1 MNARLLTFILIAI
14 DWAFSC
20 AGWALFYYFRKT
32 NIENDVFSVNAT
44 FYLGILLVP
53 VVWIFIYLLQGTY
66 HNVRRLH
73 RLKVINLTFIGTF
86 FGVVILFFLLLIDDE
101 ITRYQQYYKLLF
113 ALFTI
118 QFFLVLIPRFLIV
131 SYIVKQI
138 HARKAGFKTLIIG
151 GSDKA
156 VAIYDEIQELPKGI
170 GLDFVGFININGIDK
185 LLEDRIEYLGHIDQ
199 VETILQE
206 FQIEEVIIA
215 LESKEHDRIKTIISR
230 LAAREVRIHILPD
243 MYDILSGTVEMN
255 NIFGALLLDVNS
267 EVMPVWQRSVK
278 RVIDIVVS
286 LVSLLVF
293 TPMFIVLAVL
303 VKTSSSGPV
312 FFLQERIGKNGRPFQ
327 IIKFRTMVVN
337 AEASGPQLSSSNDP
351 RITSIGSF
359 MRKTRLDEFPQFY
372 NVLVGDM
379 SLVGPRPERQFY
391 IDQIVK
397 IEPQYLEL
405 NQVRP
410 GITSW
415 GQVKYGYA
423 ENVDQMLDR
432 MKFDLLY
439 LKNRS
444 LSLDIKI
451 MLYTILIIFRGSGK

>member
-230 LAAREVRIHILPD
+230 LAAREVRIRILPD

-278 RVIDIVVS
+278 RAIDIVAS

-312 FFLQERIGKNGRPFQ
+312 FFLQERIGKNGRPVQ